1 MDGGGGSM
9 KIIEG
14 GKDNGK
20 TKTKPN
26 QYDHDWE
33 AIETDLTT
41 TVMSGR
47 AIARKYGVSEGTI
60 RYFIKKEGIERD
72 LTLKVKAAVRSKLL
86 RTPLRKNAKVRK
98 SKKTKL
104 RKPTEKEI
112 IDAAVEENVNFI
124 GEWDKIFLKTVG
136 IAKLLKKEIFK
147 TVRVKIPAKGEKRA
161 RTVTVDKLDA
171 KERATVF
178 NAIVKAETGVFEAM
192 RKNLGIEESG
202 GQAAPDLLMD
212 YGTGDYEEELKKRK
226 T

>member
-1 MDGGGGSM
+1 MEV
-9 KIIEG
+9 ING
-14 GKDNGK
+14 GKDKNK
-20 TKTKPN
+20 TSIKNP
-26 QYDHDWE
+26 DWE

-47 AIARKYGVSEGTI
+47 AIAKKYGVSEGTI
-60 RYFIKKEGIERD
+60 RYYIKKEGIERD
-72 LTLKVKAAVRSKLL
+72 LSRKVKTAVRNRML
-86 RTPLRKNAKVRK
+86 RTPLRKKPKVRK
-98 SKKTKL
+98 SENTGL

-112 IDAAVEENVNFI
+112 IDAAVEENMNFI

-136 IAKLLKKEIFK
+136 IAKLLKAEIFK
-147 TVRVKIPAKGEKRA
+147 KVKVKIPAKGGKRA
-161 RTVTVDKLDA
+161 RTITADKLDA

-192 RKNLGIEESG
+192 RKNLGIEETG

-212 YGTGDYEEELKKRK
+212 YGTGDYEAELKKRK